1 MAEFST
7 KRWHMMT
14 ERSGRVLFLAAGALT
29 VNSTQAEFMQQNV
42 HKQETYGIMK
52 AKQSGF
58 SYALH
63 LYIFFLSPLISQC
76 ASWRRDLW
84 GTVYDI
90 RLRIDVNH
98 PPSGNKEKKRGGR
111 DKEIHG
117 EPDRNGDGRGMNMTE
132 REGDEKESEKG

>member
-1 MAEFST
+1 
-7 KRWHMMT
+7 MMT
-14 ERSGRVLFLAAGALT
+14 ERSGRVLFLAARALT

-58 SYALH
+58 AYALH

-90 RLRIDVNH
+90 RLRISD
-98 PPSGNKEKKRGGR
+98 SMMLIIRLQATKKRREEG
-111 DKEIHG
+111 EIKRYMGSRTETEMDG
-117 EPDRNGDGRGMNMTE
+117 E
-132 REGDEKESEKG
+132 

>member
-1 MAEFST
+1 
-7 KRWHMMT
+7 MMT

-29 VNSTQAEFMQQNV
+29 VNSTQVEFMQQNV

-58 SYALH
+58 SYTLH

-90 RLRIDVNH
+90 RLRISD
-98 PPSGNKEKKRGGR
+98 SMMLIIRLQATKKRREEG
-111 DKEIHG
+111 EIKRYMGSRTETEMDG
-117 EPDRNGDGRGMNMTE
+117 E
-132 REGDEKESEKG
+132 